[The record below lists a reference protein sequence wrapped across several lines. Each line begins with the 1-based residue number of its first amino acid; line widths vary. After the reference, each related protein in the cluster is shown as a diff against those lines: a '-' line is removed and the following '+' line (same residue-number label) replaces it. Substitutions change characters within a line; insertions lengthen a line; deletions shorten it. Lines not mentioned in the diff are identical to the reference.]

1 MAVESTGAVG
11 SWFCNSCASRLRK
24 VVPSALPELLLE
36 VELLLLVVFAVLA
49 VLALAVKDVWS
60 VLFGDALSVLKIVG
74 MV

>member
-1 MAVESTGAVG
+1 
-11 SWFCNSCASRLRK
+11 
-24 VVPSALPELLLE
+24 LLLE